1 MRKSPVRGPAWAE
14 SPASPEPRATPWV
27 PYPHS
32 LRPVRA
38 KVKVNRSPI
47 LLPLQGVDV
56 YTLIPRALPWA
67 GDWLPFQ
74 GAPFRALF
82 VYHVRMLC
90 HLLFGKKR
98 AEFFF
103 GILNTYLPFSP
114 HQTHSNKASDFCRL
128 LSLGAVAA
136 GGVSSSCSE
145 SFTGF
150 GLGFGMSNSSVS
162 LYPKERS
169 R

>member
-1 MRKSPVRGPAWAE
+1 MSPFPTPCKGKSKSQPFAHTFALTGRRRLYTDTQGVALGCELAALSGRSFSRFVRLSCAHA
-14 SPASPEPRATPWV
+14 
-27 PYPHS
+27 
-32 LRPVRA
+32 
-38 KVKVNRSPI
+38 
-47 LLPLQGVDV
+47 LPLVVWQKTRRVFFWILS
-56 YTLIPRALPWA
+56 TSLP
-67 GDWLPFQ
+67 
-74 GAPFRALF
+74 
-82 VYHVRMLC
+82 
-90 HLLFGKKR
+90 LL
-98 AEFFF
+98 
-103 GILNTYLPFSP
+103 SP